1 MQAQKRNEKLT
12 VLPGFFTLSP
22 VPPNGARENATF
34 HVCLFFF
41 LYFFKKFRM
50 ASPKRSLA
58 FLSKSIPRSCT
69 SR

>member
-41 LYFFKKFRM
+41 L
-50 ASPKRSLA
+50 L
-58 FLSKSIPRSCT
+58 FLQKIPHGFSEKIIGIPL
-69 SR
+69 